1 MKEGIFLDIIMDI
14 FTIITTLLNLGL
26 CTYVAFK
33 KENPTF
39 SQKIALSKND
49 TIIISPTYSYSTKY
63 EDDGDESDNYQFKIL
78 LLYRSIIVLIIV
90 IFIAWF
96 VYGWNTQDV
105 SGMQLNIFPVL
116 AKLFNTLFWTIFNT
130 LKCIILS
137 ICILS
142 SGLIYKN
149 FKNKNSFYRIFH
161 IISYSVLIVCVICNF
176 VFLLMANYEWFIP
189 DIDFTLLFE
198 NSSLNFWM
206 SLAPAFLILEM
217 GVIIVCIFKLSR
229 ACIFGQFKSSRHRI
243 NFNHITE
250 CIIAPAWFI
259 IFSIYIL
266 LLIDQI

>member
-1 MKEGIFLDIIMDI
+1 MNI
-14 FTIITTLLNLGL
+14 FTIVTTLLNLVL
-26 CTYVAFK
+26 CTYAAFK

-90 IFIAWF
+90 IFVAWF
-96 VYGWNTQDV
+96 IYGWNTQDV

-161 IISYSVLIVCVICNF
+161 IISYSVLVVCVICNF
-176 VFLLMANYEWFIP
+176 VF
-189 DIDFTLLFE
+189 LLFE